1 MGNKGSSEAYLV
13 TGYPGFRARKM
24 VEHLLHNERSS
35 EVFLVVRSQFGQQ
48 AGESLDQL
56 SASER
61 ARVEILEGDAVAM
74 DLGLSGKEYK
84 ELAARITRIHHM
96 AQVTHPA
103 VDQRTAEQ
111 VNIGATREIIEFA
124 RACAR
129 LEGMVVFSSAS
140 VSGTRSNLVL
150 EEDLNA
156 GQSFRT
162 PVEETLARAEQ
173 LVRSCMKALPV
184 SVVRPTQVVGDS
196 RTGEVDRLDGP
207 YLLILLI
214 VSSPQDFPLP
224 LPTSGDAPI
233 HLVPIDYVVSAA
245 HVIGRQRAA
254 MGRTFHLADPHP
266 LSVRRMFELV
276 ARSGGR
282 RLPTGFIPTNVTK
295 ALLRTPGV
303 NLFAKSPKAFLDML
317 ATPVRYDTRNTE
329 EALRG
334 TGLVCPPFESYVDEL
349 VAFVKRRVQER
360 RDRGDEAEIEDPLS

>member
-1 MGNKGSSEAYLV
+1 MANKGPAETYLV

-24 VEHLLHNERSS
+24 VEHMLHNERGA
-35 EVFLVVRSQFGQQ
+35 EVFLVVRQQ
-48 AGESLDQL
+48 YGEQAEESLAQF

-61 ARVEILEGDAVAM
+61 ARVELLEGDAVAM

-84 ELAARITRIHHM
+84 QLAARITRIHHM

-111 VNIGATREIIEFA
+111 VNIGGTREIIEFA
-124 RACAR
+124 RVCQK
-129 LEGMVVFSSAS
+129 LEALVLFSSAS
-140 VSGTRSNLVL
+140 VSGTRTNLVL
-150 EEDLNA
+150 EEELNA
-156 GQSFRT
+156 GQTFRT
-162 PVEETLARAEQ
+162 PAEETLARAEQ
-173 LVRSCMKALPV
+173 LVRASMKSLPIA
-184 SVVRPTQVVGDS
+184 VVRPTQIVGDS
-196 RTGEVDRLDGP
+196 RSGEVDRLDGP
-207 YLLILLI
+207 YLLILLL

-224 LPTSGDAPI
+224 LPTSGDTPM

-245 HVIGRQRAA
+245 HCIGRQRSA

-317 ATPVRYDTRNTE
+317 ATPVDYDTRNTE

-334 TGLVCPPFESYVDEL
+334 TGLVCPPFETYVDEL

-360 RDRGDEAEIEDPLS
+360 RDRGDEAEVEDPLS